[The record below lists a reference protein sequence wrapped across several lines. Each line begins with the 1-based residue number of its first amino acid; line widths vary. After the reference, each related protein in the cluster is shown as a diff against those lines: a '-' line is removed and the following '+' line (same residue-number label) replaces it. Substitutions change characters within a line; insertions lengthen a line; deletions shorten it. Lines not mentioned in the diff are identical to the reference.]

1 MKRTITGAEPVTLN
15 EARDHIQG
23 LEGITV
29 DDAIITSLIS
39 VAREQ
44 AELFTWRCIKAST
57 YELRLTN
64 IPASVKLPNSPVLA
78 ITHVKYNNSAGTETT
93 MPNTDYR
100 LVNWDEPAKLIF
112 DEQPATSGDEGD
124 VTITYTAGY
133 TLPADVPLSIK
144 QAVLMM
150 VRTLYDNREDMNNRN
165 ITELPLTSKTLL
177 TPFRCHEF

>member
-1 MKRTITGAEPVTLN
+1 MKRTLTGTEPVTLS

-29 DDAIITSLIS
+29 DDAIISSLIS

-44 AELFTWRCIKAST
+44 AEMFTWRSIRTST

-64 IPASVKLPNSPVLA
+64 IPASVKLPNPPVIA
-78 ITHVKYNNSAGTETT
+78 ITSVKYNNEAGTEIT

-100 LVNWDEPAKLIF
+100 LKDWEEPATLIF

-124 VTITYTAGY
+124 VTITYTTGY
-133 TLPADVPLSIK
+133 SSDIPLSIK
-144 QAVLMM
+144 QAILMM
-150 VRTLYDNREDMNNRN
+150 VRTLYDNREDMNSRN